1 MRLKLYRLF
10 IYYRYS
16 VPLWNYLDIWM
27 LNRRMRITIKKKK
40 KKNLIMTD
48 NPSSC
53 IVLLLTKEN
62 EPNNTSMKRDELK
75 QTRMST

>member
-10 IYYRYS
+10 TYYRYV

-40 KKNLIMTD
+40 KKTTHLLVDSQENSALDQD
-48 NPSSC
+48 NK
-53 IVLLLTKEN
+53 L
-62 EPNNTSMKRDELK
+62 
-75 QTRMST
+75 

>member
-10 IYYRYS
+10 TYYRYV

-40 KKNLIMTD
+40 QNTHLLVDSQENSALDQD
-48 NPSSC
+48 NK
-53 IVLLLTKEN
+53 L
-62 EPNNTSMKRDELK
+62 
-75 QTRMST
+75 